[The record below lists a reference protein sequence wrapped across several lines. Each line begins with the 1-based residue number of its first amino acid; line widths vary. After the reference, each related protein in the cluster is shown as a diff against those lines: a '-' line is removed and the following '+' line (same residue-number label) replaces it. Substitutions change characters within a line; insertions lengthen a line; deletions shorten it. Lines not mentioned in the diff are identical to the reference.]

1 LRYLEG
7 TIDKVYWNILTNKT
21 RIFPVNSNNEL
32 YTPEVLYGEL
42 YTDIVE
48 NCIIPDIYL
57 TGSIEQRWEL
67 LQGIMDCCGTISNDN
82 NVFCTI
88 KTKDLKDS
96 ILRLTYSLGL
106 IVTVMGD
113 EDGEDY
119 GLLFKTNND
128 LIKRL
133 FKNSR
138 FLHKPLPPYN
148 NSIDVTRMAITSI
161 EKEEEQREMVCFM
174 VNNPEHLFLCNDYIV
189 THNTT
194 SSRLFAKALNCRHLK
209 ENDICGECD
218 VCKAD
223 LDNVP
228 WYTEFDSTAMGNVD
242 SIREL
247 RDIFTTTAKG
257 YNKVIVLD
265 ECLDYDQR
273 ILCKYKGDIKLIDIG
288 FIVNQKLPVEVLSYN
303 FNTEI
308 FEWKVVT
315 GWHKNSKKPVIT
327 REFRREDNKR
337 TYSLTSSENHR
348 VFRPNGEEVFVKDL
362 IEGDNIVVCKTSL
375 QKSVLE
381 RESRRIS
388 EYIIPSEA
396 EQIILGTLLGDSSM
410 SLSSGG
416 IPRLIIK
423 QGIQQSLYYYDKRE
437 ILGDLFSSEYISDNH
452 AGWGKPVLVCNSK
465 NRRELLPI
473 YKLVY
478 NNGRKMITKELL
490 NSLTPLSLAVWYM
503 DDGSLLSKDS
513 SRKGSVHLSTY
524 SFSKEE
530 NELIISYIKEKF
542 GITFILQKDTRG
554 RGKGWSLRANVEDS
568 NKFLTLISEF
578 VPDYFNYK
586 LQDSINTGS
595 LKNIPS
601 IYYLKKESPAIFS
614 IATYIGK
621 SKEKPCHGGYTYDLT
636 VEDNHNYIANGV
648 LVHNCHTISRV
659 GQAALLK
666 VFEETPRGV
675 YFLLPTT
682 DPDKLLPTIRSRSLE
697 LIYTAKSSKEVKDD
711 INKHAIEL
719 GLSLSQST
727 LDVIATRSRGIM
739 RNAHMLLDKVNLIGE
754 EEFLKSDIPTTSL
767 LNNFI
772 TAILKTDRIL
782 VLDTVSELSRIPVAY
797 LKDDWQEYFLN
808 LMKASVDPDL
818 VQDERI
824 KKLATALGKQ
834 TVNIVKFCIQDWI
847 IRSFQNSTQ
856 AQTAMLAIYQ
866 SLSKEQK

>member
-1 LRYLEG
+1 MLIQSLRPQTFSQVVGNKLNNKILMTLAKDPTKGPSTLILQGSFGSGKALDIESLIPTPDGIKRAGDIQIGDYLFDRHGKPTEVIGVFPQGFLDSYKVTFEDGRTVYCNSEHIWSIINEQTGDLESKTLQEIKDIIDSSHDTIFIPVADPIELEEKEYEIPPYALAIFLIKSLVEKTTITVPTQYLRYLEG

-106 IVTVMGD
+106 VVTVMGD

-194 SSRLFAKALNCRHLK
+194 SSRLFAKALNCKHLK

-228 WYTEFDSTAMGNVD
+228 WYTEFDSSAINVD
-242 SIREL
+242 TIRDM
-247 RDIFTTTAKG
+247 RDIFMTTAKG
-257 YNKVIVLD
+257 YNKVVTID
-265 ECLDYDQR
+265 E
-273 ILCKYKGDIKLIDIG
+273 
-288 FIVNQKLPVEVLSYN
+288 V
-303 FNTEI
+303 
-308 FEWKVVT
+308 
-315 GWHKNSKKPVIT
+315 H
-327 REFRREDNKR
+327 
-337 TYSLTSSENHR
+337 
-348 VFRPNGEEVFVKDL
+348 
-362 IEGDNIVVCKTSL
+362 
-375 QKSVLE
+375 
-381 RESRRIS
+381 
-388 EYIIPSEA
+388 
-396 EQIILGTLLGDSSM
+396 
-410 SLSSGG
+410 
-416 IPRLIIK
+416 
-423 QGIQQSLYYYDKRE
+423 
-437 ILGDLFSSEYISDNH
+437 
-452 AGWGKPVLVCNSK
+452 
-465 NRRELLPI
+465 
-473 YKLVY
+473 
-478 NNGRKMITKELL
+478 
-490 NSLTPLSLAVWYM
+490 
-503 DDGSLLSKDS
+503 LLSKTAQS
-513 SRKGSVHLSTY
+513 
-524 SFSKEE
+524 
-530 NELIISYIKEKF
+530 
-542 GITFILQKDTRG
+542 
-554 RGKGWSLRANVEDS
+554 
-568 NKFLTLISEF
+568 
-578 VPDYFNYK
+578 
-586 LQDSINTGS
+586 
-595 LKNIPS
+595 
-601 IYYLKKESPAIFS
+601 
-614 IATYIGK
+614 
-621 SKEKPCHGGYTYDLT
+621 
-636 VEDNHNYIANGV
+636 
-648 LVHNCHTISRV
+648 
-659 GQAALLK
+659 ALLK
-666 VFEETPRGV
+666 LFEETPEGL
-675 YFLLPTT
+675 YFILATT

-847 IRSFQNSTQ
+847 IKSFQNSTQ

>member
-1 LRYLEG
+1 MLIQSLRPQTFSQVVGNKLNNKILMTLAKDPTKGPSTLILQGSFGSGKALDIESLIPTPDGIKRAGDIQIGDYLFDRHGKPTEVIGVFPQGLLDSYKVTFEDGRTVYCNSEHIWSIINEQTGDLESKTLQEIKDIIDSTHDTIFIPVADPIELEEKEYEIPPYALAIFLIKSLVEKTTITVPTQYLRYLEG

-67 LQGIMDCCGTISNDN
+67 LQGIMDCCGTISSDN

-106 IVTVMGD
+106 VVTVMGD

-265 ECLDYDQR
+265 E
-273 ILCKYKGDIKLIDIG
+273 
-288 FIVNQKLPVEVLSYN
+288 
-303 FNTEI
+303 
-308 FEWKVVT
+308 
-315 GWHKNSKKPVIT
+315 
-327 REFRREDNKR
+327 
-337 TYSLTSSENHR
+337 
-348 VFRPNGEEVFVKDL
+348 
-362 IEGDNIVVCKTSL
+362 
-375 QKSVLE
+375 
-381 RESRRIS
+381 
-388 EYIIPSEA
+388 
-396 EQIILGTLLGDSSM
+396 
-410 SLSSGG
+410 
-416 IPRLIIK
+416 
-423 QGIQQSLYYYDKRE
+423 
-437 ILGDLFSSEYISDNH
+437 
-452 AGWGKPVLVCNSK
+452 
-465 NRRELLPI
+465 
-473 YKLVY
+473 
-478 NNGRKMITKELL
+478 
-490 NSLTPLSLAVWYM
+490 
-503 DDGSLLSKDS
+503 
-513 SRKGSVHLSTY
+513 
-524 SFSKEE
+524 
-530 NELIISYIKEKF
+530 
-542 GITFILQKDTRG
+542 
-554 RGKGWSLRANVEDS
+554 
-568 NKFLTLISEF
+568 
-578 VPDYFNYK
+578 
-586 LQDSINTGS
+586 
-595 LKNIPS
+595 
-601 IYYLKKESPAIFS
+601 
-614 IATYIGK
+614 
-621 SKEKPCHGGYTYDLT
+621 
-636 VEDNHNYIANGV
+636 
-648 LVHNCHTISRV
+648 CHTISRV

>member
-1 LRYLEG
+1 MLIQSLRPQTFSQVVGNKLNNKILMTLAKDPTKGPSTLILQGSFGSGKALDIESLIPTPDGIKRAGDIQIGDYLFDRHGKPTEVIGVFPQGLLDSYKVTFEDGRTVYCNSEHIWTIINEQTGDLESKTLQEIKDIIDSTHDTIFIPVADPIELEEKEYEIPPYALAIFLIKSLVEKTTITVPTQYLRYLEG

-21 RIFPVNSNNEL
+21 RIFPVNSNNDL

-106 IVTVMGD
+106 VVTVMGD

-265 ECLDYDQR
+265 E
-273 ILCKYKGDIKLIDIG
+273 
-288 FIVNQKLPVEVLSYN
+288 
-303 FNTEI
+303 
-308 FEWKVVT
+308 
-315 GWHKNSKKPVIT
+315 
-327 REFRREDNKR
+327 
-337 TYSLTSSENHR
+337 
-348 VFRPNGEEVFVKDL
+348 
-362 IEGDNIVVCKTSL
+362 
-375 QKSVLE
+375 
-381 RESRRIS
+381 
-388 EYIIPSEA
+388 
-396 EQIILGTLLGDSSM
+396 
-410 SLSSGG
+410 
-416 IPRLIIK
+416 
-423 QGIQQSLYYYDKRE
+423 
-437 ILGDLFSSEYISDNH
+437 
-452 AGWGKPVLVCNSK
+452 
-465 NRRELLPI
+465 
-473 YKLVY
+473 
-478 NNGRKMITKELL
+478 
-490 NSLTPLSLAVWYM
+490 
-503 DDGSLLSKDS
+503 
-513 SRKGSVHLSTY
+513 
-524 SFSKEE
+524 
-530 NELIISYIKEKF
+530 
-542 GITFILQKDTRG
+542 
-554 RGKGWSLRANVEDS
+554 
-568 NKFLTLISEF
+568 
-578 VPDYFNYK
+578 
-586 LQDSINTGS
+586 
-595 LKNIPS
+595 
-601 IYYLKKESPAIFS
+601 
-614 IATYIGK
+614 
-621 SKEKPCHGGYTYDLT
+621 
-636 VEDNHNYIANGV
+636 
-648 LVHNCHTISRV
+648 CHTISRV